1 MRSRIILG
9 AVALLVALSAALPAT
24 GGSAAGAAN
33 ATNTVLSLQVGSLGT
48 KAGIDRAVSH
58 LDGTTSAE
66 ASLDFL
72 VAGTQ
77 SIVGGSRKASK
88 AAESGS
94 QPFGIATLTIPGFS
108 SVQITGGSLD
118 TTVESSKVTSSAVV
132 AMANLS
138 LLDGLVNVGTVQT
151 STTSTVTRNDADV
164 LRTLRLGAVDVLSI
178 RELLNRFGIDPLALA
193 CSGLEAAALELN
205 VPAAQACETLDQIKT
220 MIGDAQSTLS
230 AAMQTLQ
237 SDLAT
242 ASQTIAG
249 VTIVLQPLV
258 DLAAVYGL
266 DWSGLLG
273 MLLGGADRQA
283 LIDEI
288 ERRID
293 AVGDGTAA
301 AASSTCTAVASALD
315 DVSAQI
321 PSMAAELTT
330 IKDGVTAACSTLQG
344 LLDNLLDTS
353 ILRLDGV
360 RVALNAQAVPS
371 APFADGSGSIGSI
384 FVGNTTITAAGVAS
398 TGKTLQ
404 TALDAARSRS
414 SAALT
419 ALGIG
424 AFPMPELELLK
435 VSEQAGVTKNGTW
448 FAKASVTGI
457 HLLIPSVPIS
467 RPTTEGMNVLASST
481 MSSSASKAT
490 ANAPASSSPLIA
502 VDAAVFTGDARYN
515 AAGDID
521 FSPNPAPLPRTGAA
535 GPAMILAGA
544 IALAMAFGAGKLLRD
559 VA

>member
-1 MRSRIILG
+1 MRSRIVLG
-9 AVALLVALSAALPAT
+9 ALALVVALSVALPAT

-33 ATNTVLSLQVGSLGT
+33 ATNTVLSLQVGSIGT
-48 KAGIDRAVSH
+48 KAGVDRAISQ

-72 VAGTQ
+72 VAGTK
-77 SIVGGSRKASK
+77 SVAGGSRKATS

-94 QPFGIATLTIPGFS
+94 EPFGVGTLTIPGFS

-118 TTVESSKVTSSAVV
+118 TSVEASKVTSSAVV
-132 AMANLS
+132 TMANLS
-138 LLDGLVNVGTVQT
+138 LLDGLVNVGTAQT

-178 RELLNRFGIDPLALA
+178 REFLKRLGIDPLALA
-193 CSGLEAAALELN
+193 CSGLEAAALELS

-220 MIGDAQSTLS
+220 LIGGAQSSLS
-230 AAMQTLQ
+230 EASATLQ
-237 SDLAT
+237 NDLT
-242 ASQTIAG
+242 TVSQTIAG

-258 DLAAVYGL
+258 DLAATYGL

-273 MLLGGADRQA
+273 VLLGGADRQA

-288 ERRID
+288 QRRID
-293 AVGDGTAA
+293 AVGDGSAA
-301 AASSTCTAVASALD
+301 AAASTCTAVAGAFD

-330 IKDGVTAACSTLQG
+330 IKNDVTAACSTLQG

-384 FVGNTTITAAGVAS
+384 SVGNTTITAAGVSS

-414 SAALT
+414 SAALS

-448 FAKASVTGI
+448 FAKATVTGI
-457 HLLIPSVPIS
+457 HVQIPPVPIS
-467 RPTTEGMNVLASST
+467 LPTTEGMSVLASST
-481 MSSSASKAT
+481 TSSSAARSTAGAPVAT
-490 ANAPASSSPLIA
+490 SPLIA

-521 FSPNPAPLPRTGAA
+521 FSPNPAPLPRTGLA
-535 GPAMILAGA
+535 GSGMILAGA
-544 IALAMAFGAGKLLRD
+544 IALALAFGARKLLSH